1 MNYLDGVA
9 WYVSYYIELESILDY
24 GGTEKGKKKKKS
36 SSGQWKN
43 LGNSSA
49 TSSTGEGDDTA
60 PIKQSCLKGT
70 EGN

>member
-1 MNYLDGVA
+1 MDGVA
-9 WYVSYYIELESILDY
+9 WYVSYYIDLESILDY
-24 GGTEKGKKKKKS
+24 GGTEKEKKKKR

-43 LGNSSA
+43 SGNSSA

-60 PIKQSCLKGT
+60 PIKQSYLQGT